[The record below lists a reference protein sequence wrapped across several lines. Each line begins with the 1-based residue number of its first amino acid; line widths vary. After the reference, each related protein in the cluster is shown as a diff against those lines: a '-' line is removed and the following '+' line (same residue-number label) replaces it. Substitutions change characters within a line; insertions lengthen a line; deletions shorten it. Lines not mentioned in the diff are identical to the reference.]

1 MAKKQ
6 QTVHQ
11 IKILGLNDIKALNV
25 EISKLAGNYEE
36 LSKEGKEASEST
48 KKVGKASKDSK
59 TQIANIA
66 KGATIAGLALQAF
79 NKASKILT
87 QELKKGVEVFKGYEF
102 AMAKVKAISGAN
114 TEEFAKLDKTAQ
126 ALGRSTFFTAEQVAN
141 LQLNFSKLGFTST
154 EVLKVQNAAL
164 VAATATG
171 EDLARTATVI
181 GSTIRGFGLDASEG
195 ARVSDVMAASFTSSA
210 LTLEK
215 FQTSMTKVSPVAKL
229 LGMDLEET
237 TAVMGVL
244 TDAGIEASIAGTSL
258 RNIFLKLGDPS
269 SDLAKSIGFTVNSGE
284 DMVREFRRMR
294 DEGVNVEKML
304 KVVDVRQVAAIST
317 MIEHIDKIESQTE
330 AFRDSTGSAQDMADT
345 IGESLQGATLRFQS
359 ALDGL
364 RIVLVEKIA
373 PALTST
379 LDTFAKLFN
388 LFAKANEVSLSE
400 TFEKDRIKMNALV
413 LSTSQL
419 KEGTD
424 ERIKAVKTL
433 KRQYPKYFSDLDAEK
448 TKNDDLEKSLK
459 KANAQYLNRIALRTK
474 EEEIEDIMM
483 RASERDETLEQQLED
498 FNTKVTEFNKTYFN
512 EQLDVFGKTKKE
524 VVELLRTAIQESE
537 NLDMGGVSK
546 GKTTKEGLLFRNIEA
561 LLIGSEGSEKA
572 KQSLKDELTKAMADA
587 NKLAKEF
594 GLDLFGAD
602 TGGADDNGNKNGNKN
617 GNGRTPA
624 GDVVDPVQ
632 EELARLEL
640 ELMETL
646 NTQKLM
652 FADEEI
658 KTKEDL
664 NNALLNSQIIYLN
677 EMLDIENLSNEQRIG
692 LEQKLADIKVKNREA
707 DLKQTEDAEKAKSDL
722 IKANVDSALQIGQS
736 LTQIGEIMGEN
747 SAAAKAGIAISKAAA
762 VASAIVGIID
772 AKRAI
777 TKQAAEGD
785 PFSAFGRMAVMAAAV
800 APLIASLMALK
811 GGGGGGG
818 SSDGEATFLQDSQ
831 GNQFASGGLTRGGM
845 FEGNSH
851 ANGGVKFRVGGRIH
865 EAEGGE
871 AIINKKSTS
880 MFRPVLSAINSYNG
894 NGVKFADG
902 GLLNSGEKFAMG
914 GELRSA
920 QQLVSGGMGSSKV
933 VIVES
938 DMTEVQNRISAIE
951 SQATF

>member
-6 QTVHQ
+6 ESVYK
-11 IKILGLNDIKALNV
+11 IKVLGLNDIKALNI
-25 EISKLAGNYEE
+25 EIDKLNGRYEE
-36 LSKEGKEASEST
+36 LSKESKKAADST
-48 KKVGKASKDSK
+48 KNVGKASKDSK

-66 KGATIAGLALQAF
+66 KGATIAGLALEAF
-79 NKASKILT
+79 NKASKVLT

-181 GSTIRGFGLDASEG
+181 GSTIRGFGLDAGEG
-195 ARVSDVMAASFTSSA
+195 ARVADVMAASFTSSA

-284 DMVREFRRMR
+284 DMVREFKRMR
-294 DEGVNVEKML
+294 DEGINVEKML

-483 RASERDETLEQQLED
+483 RASERDATLEKQLED
-498 FNTKVTEFNKTYFN
+498 FNTKVTEFNTTYFN
-512 EQLDVFGKTKKE
+512 EQLDLVGKTRKE
-524 VVELLRTAIQESE
+524 VVELLRTAIKESE
-537 NLDMGGVSK
+537 NLDMGGVTK

-561 LLIGSEGSEKA
+561 LLIGSEGSEIA
-572 KQSLKDELTKAMADA
+572 KQNLKDELTKAMADA

-602 TGGADDNGNKNGNKN
+602 TGGTTKTTTDENGG
-617 GNGRTPA
+617 GATPV
-624 GDVVDPVQ
+624 GDPVA
-632 EELARLEL
+632 EEMARLEL
-640 ELMETL
+640 ELTETL

-652 FADEEI
+652 FFDDVI

-664 NNALLNSQIIYLN
+664 NSALLKSQLIYLKQ
-677 EMLDIENLSNEQRIG
+677 MLEVENLSAEQRIG
-692 LEQKLADIKVKNREA
+692 IEQKIADIKVKNREDDIKA
-707 DLKQTEDAEKAKSDL
+707 TEAAEKTKAEL
-722 IKANVDSALQIGQS
+722 IKANIDNAMGIGKSLTEIGQ
-736 LTQIGEIMGEN
+736 LMGEN
-747 SAAAKAGIAISKAAA
+747 SAAAKAGIAVTKAAS
-762 VASAIVGIID
+762 VAKAIEGIIN
-772 AKRAI
+772 AKAAI
-777 TKQAAEGD
+777 ADQAASGD
-785 PFSAFGRMAVMAAAV
+785 PFSAFARMALMASAV

-811 GGGGGGG
+811 GGGGG
-818 SSDGEATFLQDSQ
+818 EAAPTSTEQDIKFEQ
-831 GNQFASGGLTRGGM
+831 GGLTRGGM
-845 FEGNSH
+845 FIGNSH
-851 ANGGVKFRVGGRIH
+851 ANGGVKFRVGGRIM

-920 QQLVSGGMGSSKV
+920 QQLISGGMGTSKV

>member
-6 QTVHQ
+6 QSVYH
-11 IKILGLNDIKALNV
+11 IKVKGLNDIKSLNT
-25 EISKLAGNYEE
+25 EISKLNGQYDKLTKE
-36 LSKEGKEASEST
+36 SKKASDST
-48 KKVGKASKDSK
+48 KKVGKSSKDSNS
-59 TQIANIA
+59 QIKNIA
-66 KGATIAGLALQAF
+66 KGAAAAGIALAAF
-79 NKASKILT
+79 SKASKVLT
-87 QELKKGVEVFKGYEF
+87 QQLRKGVEVFKGYEF

-126 ALGRSTFFTAEQVAN
+126 SLGRSTFFTAEQVAN
-141 LQLNFSKLGFTST
+141 LQLNFSKLGFTSS
-154 EVLKVQNAAL
+154 EVLKVQEAAL
-164 VAATATG
+164 LAATATG

-181 GSTIRGFGLDASEG
+181 GSTIRGFGLDAGEG
-195 ARVSDVMAASFTSSA
+195 ARVADVMAASFTSSA

-237 TAVMGVL
+237 TSIMGVL

-294 DEGVNVEKML
+294 DEGINVEKML

-330 AFRDSTGSAQDMADT
+330 AFRNSTGSAQDMANI

-373 PALTST
+373 PAITST

-400 TFEKDRIKMNALV
+400 TFEKDRIKMNSLV

-419 KEGTD
+419 KEGTE
-424 ERIKAVKTL
+424 ERIKAIKTL
-433 KRQYPKYFSDLDAEK
+433 KRQYPKYFSNLDAEK
-448 TKNDDLEKSLK
+448 SKNEDLEKALK

-474 EEEIEDIMM
+474 EEEIEDIM
-483 RASERDETLEQQLED
+483 AKADKNLQQLEQRQED
-498 FNTKVTEFNKTYFN
+498 FNTKVTNFNKKFFN
-512 EQLDVFGKTKKE
+512 EQLDLVGKTKRE
-524 VVELLRTAIQESE
+524 IVELLRTAILESE
-537 NLDMGGVSK
+537 DLDMGGIRK
-546 GKTTKEGLLFRNIEA
+546 GQTTTEGVLFRGIEA
-561 LLIGSEGSEKA
+561 VLIGFEGTEKA
-572 KQSLKDELTKAMADA
+572 KQRLKEKLTKAMSEA

-594 GLDLFGAD
+594 GLDLFGGD
-602 TGGADDNGNKNGNKN
+602 TGGIQKPKVDPDSGDDDND
-617 GNGRTPA
+617 
-624 GDVVDPVQ
+624 GDVVDPAKAVK

-664 NNALLNSQIIYLN
+664 NNALLKAQMIYLK
-677 EMLDIENLSNEQRIG
+677 EMLLIENLSHEQRIG
-692 LEQKLADIKVKNREA
+692 LEQKIADIRVKNQEA
-707 DLKQTEDAEKAKSDL
+707 DLKKTEETEKAKSEL
-722 IKANVDSALQIGQS
+722 IKANVDNALEIGKS
-736 LTQIGEIMGEN
+736 LAQIGEIMGEN
-747 SAAAKAGIAISKAAA
+747 SAAAKAGIAITKAAA

-785 PFSAFGRMAVMAAAV
+785 PFSAFARMALMASAV
-800 APLIASLMALK
+800 APLIASLMAFK
-811 GGGGGGG
+811 GGGGQ
-818 SSDGEATFLQDSQ
+818 DTGELSGEMFEQ
-831 GNQFASGGLTRGGM
+831 GGLTRGGM
-845 FEGNSH
+845 FVGNSH

-914 GELRSA
+914 GELSSA
-920 QQLVSGGMGSSKV
+920 QQLISGGMGTSKV

-938 DMTEVQNRISAIE
+938 DMTNVQNRISAIE

>member
-1 MAKKQ
+1 MARKQ
-6 QTVHQ
+6 QSVYE
-11 IKILGLNDIKALNV
+11 IKVKGLDDIKSLNT
-25 EISKLAGNYEE
+25 EISKLNGRYDE
-36 LSKEGKEASEST
+36 LSKESKKAADST
-48 KKVGKASKDSK
+48 KNVGKASKDSK

-195 ARVSDVMAASFTSSA
+195 ARVADVMAASFTSSA

-330 AFRDSTGSAQDMADT
+330 AFRDSTGSAQDMADI

-448 TKNDDLEKSLK
+448 TKNEDLEKALK

-483 RASERDETLEQQLED
+483 RASERDEILEQQLDD

-512 EQLDVFGKTKKE
+512 SQLDLVGKTRRE
-524 VVELLRTAIQESE
+524 VLKLLRTSIQESE

-594 GLDLFGAD
+594 GLDLFGVD
-602 TGGADDNGNKNGNKN
+602 TGGTKPKDNGNGKEG
-617 GNGRTPA
+617 TPA
-624 GDVVDPVQ
+624 GDVVDPVA

-664 NNALLNSQIIYLN
+664 NDALLKSQIIYLN

-707 DLKQTEDAEKAKSDL
+707 DLKQTEETEKAKSDL
-722 IKANVDSALQIGQS
+722 IKANIDSALQIGQS

-811 GGGGGGG
+811 GGGGGQATEEP
-818 SSDGEATFLQDSQ
+818 SGEMFEQ
-831 GNQFASGGLTRGGM
+831 GGLTRGGM
-845 FEGNSH
+845 FVGNSH
-851 ANGGVKFRVGGRIH
+851 ANGGVKFRVGGRIM

-920 QQLVSGGMGSSKV
+920 QQLISGGVGTSKV

>member
-1 MAKKQ
+1 MARKQ
-6 QTVHQ
+6 QSVYE
-11 IKILGLNDIKALNV
+11 IKVKGLDDIKSLNT
-25 EISKLAGNYEE
+25 EISKLNGRYDE
-36 LSKEGKEASEST
+36 LSKESKKASEST

-66 KGATIAGLALQAF
+66 KGAAIAGLALQAF
-79 NKASKILT
+79 NKASKVLT

-379 LDTFAKLFN
+379 LDNFAKLFN

-602 TGGADDNGNKNGNKN
+602 TGGTTTTTTTTTTG
-617 GNGRTPA
+617 TPA
-624 GDVVDPVQ
+624 GDVVDPVA
-632 EELARLEL
+632 EEMARLEL

-652 FADEEI
+652 FYDKEI
-658 KTKEDL
+658 ETKEDL
-664 NNALLNSQIIYLN
+664 NNALLKSELIYLN
-677 EMLDIENLSNEQRIG
+677 EMLNIENLSAEQRIG
-692 LEQKLADIKVKNREA
+692 IEQKIADIKVKNREA
-707 DLKQTEDAEKAKSDL
+707 DIKQTEDAEKAKSDL
-722 IKANVDSALQIGQS
+722 IKANIDNAMGIGKS
-736 LTQIGEIMGEN
+736 LTEIGKLMGEN
-747 SAAAKAGIAISKAAA
+747 SAAAKAGIAVTKAAS
-762 VASAIVGIID
+762 VAKAIEGIIN
-772 AKRAI
+772 AKTAI
-777 TKQAAEGD
+777 ADQAASGD
-785 PFSAFGRMAVMAAAV
+785 PYSAFARMALMASAV

-811 GGGGGGG
+811 GGGGGQATEEP
-818 SSDGEATFLQDSQ
+818 SGEMFEQ
-831 GNQFASGGLTRGGM
+831 GGLTRGGM
-845 FEGNSH
+845 FVGNSH
-851 ANGGVKFRVGGRIH
+851 ANGGVKFRVGGRVM

-920 QQLVSGGMGSSKV
+920 QQLVSGGMGTSKV